1 MDFHGDRSDRLTF
14 LGDAKKETLRCIYTM
29 IQYVYIYISYN
40 PTTPMHH
47 FLKRKMSHGS
57 KAKKLSE
64 WSSSWWLKQPSEKY
78 AQAKL
83 ENLSL
88 IFGLWKCKKY
98 LRFHHLDFR
107 MIPFFPPEINGWPN
121 VTNPT
126 NLGIKSAHFAG
137 HPSKKDVS
145 NLDHFPNCT
154 TMWFKPWPDLIPQ
167 TLGWS
172 PTTPWVRVTWT
183 HHPKKGHENAEFSRH
198 LIQLLSISHIFQLTQ
213 SASRT
218 KFDFW
223 IKGILTTPPKTTTP
237 QE

>member
-1 MDFHGDRSDRLTF
+1 
-14 LGDAKKETLRCIYTM
+14 
-29 IQYVYIYISYN
+29 
-40 PTTPMHH
+40 MHH

-64 WSSSWWLKQPSEKY
+64 WSSSWWLNQPSEKY

-88 IFGLWKCKKY
+88 IFGLWKWKKY

-107 MIPFFPPEINGWPN
+107 MIPNSTRNQWLFSRDE
-121 VTNPT
+121 NPT
-126 NLGIKSAHFAG
+126 NLGIKSGHFAG
-137 HPSKKDVS
+137 HPSKKYVS

-154 TMWFKPWPDLIPQ
+154 TMWFKPWPFDPQ
-167 TLGWS
+167 TLEVTNNPLSSGHVNS
-172 PTTPWVRVTWT
+172 PSQ
-183 HHPKKGHENAEFSRH
+183 KGHENAEFSRH

-223 IKGILTTPPKTTTP
+223 IKGI
-237 QE
+237 

>member
-1 MDFHGDRSDRLTF
+1 
-14 LGDAKKETLRCIYTM
+14 
-29 IQYVYIYISYN
+29 
-40 PTTPMHH
+40 MHH

-64 WSSSWWLKQPSEKY
+64 WSSSWWLNPPSEKY

-107 MIPFFPPEINGWPN
+107 MIPNSTRNQWLFSRDKPN
-121 VTNPT
+121 VWGSSPVT
-126 NLGIKSAHFAG
+126 L
-137 HPSKKDVS
+137 
-145 NLDHFPNCT
+145 LDTHLKNMCQIWIISQIAPPC
-154 TMWFKPWPDLIPQ
+154 DSSRDLLIPKR
-167 TLGWS
+167 WRS
-172 PTTPWVRVTWT
+172 PPSQ
-183 HHPKKGHENAEFSRH
+183 KGHENAEFSRH

-223 IKGILTTPPKTTTP
+223 IKGI
-237 QE
+237 